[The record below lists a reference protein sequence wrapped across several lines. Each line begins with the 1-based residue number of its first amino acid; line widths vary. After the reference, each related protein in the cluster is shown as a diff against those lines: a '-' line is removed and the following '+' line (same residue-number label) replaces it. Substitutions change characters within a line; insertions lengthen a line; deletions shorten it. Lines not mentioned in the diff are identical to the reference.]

1 MAAPLVELGQ
11 FRSTREWAR
20 SVLASA
26 LLSGVIHEVLEAT
39 ASRPGDP
46 TMVESRAGGRWLLC
60 GVWVS
65 NGPCLTLVY
74 CDIRARGPVLGPP
87 VTRSRVDSF

>member
-1 MAAPLVELGQ
+1 MGEE
-11 FRSTREWAR
+11 RSDVR
-20 SVLASA
+20 
-26 LLSGVIHEVLEAT
+26 LLSGFACGVVLVAT
-39 ASRPGDP
+39 APRPGDSM
-46 TMVESRAGGRWLLC
+46 MVESRGGRWLLC